1 MTSDDDR
8 DKSYFSTLVLT
19 YMENINT
26 TDFKANLVVLFVAIM
41 MGPIL
46 AGRDKYPSFL
56 PLPLIMAPFLIA
68 FLSLLLCVLPRY
80 PRNGAGKMILS
91 RNPTRE
97 DFAIAEVAVSALK
110 ARCAALAQI
119 LYWKTLFLLLA
130 VYIVL
135 AAMVFISLLFVSSFV

>member
-1 MTSDDDR
+1 MSSDDDR
-8 DKSYFSTLVLT
+8 DKKYYSGLILT
-19 YMENINT
+19 YTENINT

-46 AGRDKYPSFL
+46 AERDKYPAFL

-68 FLSLLLCVLPRY
+68 FLSLLFCVLPRY
-80 PRNGAGKMILS
+80 PRSGPGKMILS
-91 RNPTRE
+91 ANPIRE
-97 DFAIAEVAVSALK
+97 DFVVSDIDVAALK
-110 ARCAALAQI
+110 SRCAMLSQI

-135 AAMVFISLLFVSSFV
+135 ASMFVISILFFLEIV